1 MKILLTGGSGM
12 LGRAILRLAPM
23 IAPELEIIAPTRQEL
38 DLMDRVWVRRYFLT
52 HHFDA
57 VIHTAAKVGGI
68 KANISDPIGFMTD
81 NMLISTHVIDYAHK
95 SGIPNFINLGSS
107 CMYPRNY
114 RNPLM
119 EEDVLAAP
127 LEPTNEGY
135 ALAKIAASRLCSY
148 ISAKYGVAY
157 KTLIPCNLY
166 GPDDN
171 FDLEQGHMIAAAM
184 MKVHMA
190 HRNGDSDVEIW
201 GDGTVKREFLY
212 VDDLAKFILSNV
224 TNLNLLPP
232 DLNVGLGYDYT
243 VNEYYQAIAD
253 VIGFK
258 GNFVYNLDAP
268 VGMTHKLMDI
278 TKAETFGWS
287 PDTSLA
293 DGLRETY
300 SGFLRYFAN

>member
-12 LGRAILRLAPM
+12 LGKAILRLAPL
-23 IAPELEIIAPTRQEL
+23 IAPDIQIVAPTRAEL
-38 DLMDRVWVRRYFLT
+38 NLLDDFSVRRYLLLNT
-52 HHFDA
+52 FDA

-68 KANISDPIGFMTD
+68 KANISDPIGFMSE
-81 NMLISTHVIDYAHK
+81 NILISTQIINHAHQA
-95 SGIPNFINLGSS
+95 GIPNFINLGSS

-114 RNPLM
+114 RNPLV
-119 EEDVLAAP
+119 EEDILAAP

-135 ALAKIAASRLCSY
+135 AIAKIAASRLCSY
-148 ISAKYGVAY
+148 VAVRDGLAY

-166 GPDDN
+166 GVGDK
-171 FDLEQGHMIAAAM
+171 FDMDQGHMIAAAM
-184 MKVHMA
+184 MKIHMA

-201 GDGTVKREFLY
+201 GDGTVRREFLY

-224 TNLNLLPP
+224 GNLDKFPP

-243 VNEYYQAIAD
+243 VNEYYQAIAE

-258 GNFVYNLDAP
+258 GNFIHNLDAP

-278 TKAETFGWS
+278 TKAESFGWS
-287 PDTSLA
+287 PDTALH
-293 DGLRETY
+293 DGLKETY